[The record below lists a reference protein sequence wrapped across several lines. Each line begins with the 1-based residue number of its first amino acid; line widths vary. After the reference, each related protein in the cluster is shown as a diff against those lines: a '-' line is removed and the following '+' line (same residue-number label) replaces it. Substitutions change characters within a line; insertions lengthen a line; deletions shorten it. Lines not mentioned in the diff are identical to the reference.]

1 MDQRSIAEILWRRRA
16 AVLTAL
22 IILSLIAIPPLRNV
36 MRPRFVGVSH
46 VLMVNESFGRD
57 PSGASID
64 VPAMAESTAVVS
76 RVAKKLKM
84 NGHLADLKKA
94 INARVAPRSSIMT
107 ISANADQPS
116 AAIALSN
123 GIADEMVGFYH
134 NISVRRYDDIIRYLQ
149 SEIEKQT
156 QQLMILDTKLQQA
169 VTRDSFIGSDKALD
183 AITTRID
190 DLQVERG
197 KAYAN
202 YVSDAAS
209 ATAQDQN
216 SDMARII
223 QGELL
228 DRDPLYGAI
237 RNEYAK
243 NAAQLAFDRA
253 QFTDKYPGLPSL
265 QDRVDKDRAALAQ
278 AERGAL
284 AAPKSS
290 SPSYAKALL
299 EGRRIAALVAGDR
312 ARLEALD
319 SQIASERAHLAD
331 FPKAG
336 VAITTLRVER
346 DATVH
351 AYQALSDKLSA
362 TRADQAQATSL
373 GTLVVIDR
381 AVRAEPFAPSRIV
394 LILAAAAIVGVAC
407 STAFLLEMIERSI
420 RSVDDVEHVYGQPV
434 FATIGVKK

>member
-1 MDQRSIAEILWRRRA
+1 VLIAL
-16 AVLTAL
+16 VV
-22 IILSLIAIPPLRNV
+22 LSLIAIPPLRNV
-36 MRPRFVGVSH
+36 MRPHFVGAAH
-46 VLMVNESFGRD
+46 VLMVNEAFGRD

-64 VPAMAESTAVVS
+64 VPAMAESTTVVS
-76 RVAKKLKM
+76 RVAQNLKM
-84 NGHLADLKKA
+84 NAPLADLKKA
-94 INARVAPRSSIMT
+94 ISARVTPRSSIMT

-116 AAIALSN
+116 VAIALAN

-134 NISVRRYDDIIRYLQ
+134 DISVRRYDDIVRYLQ
-149 SEIEKQT
+149 GEME
-156 QQLMILDTKLQQA
+156 QQAQHLTSLDTKLQHA
-169 VTRDSFIGSDKALD
+169 VARDSFIGSDKALD

-243 NAAQLAFDRA
+243 NVAQLEVDHA

-265 QDRVDKDRAALAQ
+265 QDRVDKERAALAQ
-278 AERGAL
+278 AERRAL

-312 ARLEALD
+312 ARLQALD
-319 SQIASERAHLAD
+319 SQIASERARLAD

-336 VAITTLRVER
+336 VAMTTLRVER

-351 AYQALSDKLSA
+351 AYQALMDKLSV
-362 TRADQAQATSL
+362 TRGDQAQAASL

-381 AVRAEPFAPSRIV
+381 AVRADPFAPSRI
-394 LILAAAAIVGVAC
+394 LIVLAAAAIVGIAC

-434 FATIGVKK
+434 FATIGTK